1 MKAPLKR
8 RLKIKNLT
16 LVLFKKLKPIGK
28 YFPRKVKLVISRFIL
43 VPLIY
48 SKKFLK
54 VSYGNKNKDKSFLV
68 IGGHSAGLYS
78 IIHNVLGYLIY
89 AKKNGY
95 IPVVDYKSN
104 KTYYHSTMESFN
116 LWEEYFEQPSEF
128 SLDEVYSSKNVI
140 HTPLVFTADY
150 PINFEHIMY
159 SDIILIHEFNGIFNN
174 QVHYNRTTKDLI
186 ESLYSEINHLEL
198 IGVYLRGSDYIELK
212 GHHIQPLNQI
222 IFDKIDE
229 FLIKYNNI
237 NGIFLSTE
245 EEATLNLYIE
255 KYGELVYY
263 QKRPRIKEYHM
274 GQITPDISFDG
285 VTDKIRIGREYLAD
299 IEILSRLN
307 YFICGISNGSAAV
320 IEKNGLNFKDYYV
333 FFTGLN

>member
-1 MKAPLKR
+1 MKAPLKY

-16 LVLFKKLKPIGK
+16 LILFEKLKPIGK
-28 YFPRKVKLVISRFIL
+28 YFPARVKLVFSRFVFIPL
-43 VPLIY
+43 VY
-48 SKKFLK
+48 SRKFLK
-54 VSYGNKNKDKSFLV
+54 VSYGKKNNDKYFLV

-89 AKKNGY
+89 AEKNGY

-104 KTYYHSTMESFN
+104 KTYYHSTVESLN
-116 LWEEYFEQPSEF
+116 LWEEYFEQPSEY

-140 HTPLVFTADY
+140 HTPLGFTDDY
-150 PINFEHIMY
+150 PINFEHITY
-159 SDIILIHEFNGIFNN
+159 SNFILIDKFNGIFNN
-174 QVHYNRTTKDLI
+174 EISYNKTTKEHI

-198 IGVYLRGSDYIELK
+198 IGVYLRGSDYKDAK
-212 GHHIQPLNQI
+212 GHHIQPSNQI

-245 EEATLNLYIE
+245 EEETLNLYIE
-255 KYGELVYY
+255 KYGKLVYY
-263 QKRPRIKEYHM
+263 QNRPRIKGYLT

-320 IEKNGLNFKDYYV
+320 IEKNGLNFIDYFV
-333 FFTGLN
+333 FFKGLN